1 MKFTLTYHPM
11 IFYLITILFSLACT
25 PFVAYFSNRG
35 QNDKVILLLCLT
47 LFLPCLT
54 AIALTYFSGNKEMI
68 QDLWSRLILV
78 KIQPIYLMIIILFM
92 PCLTLLAT
100 GISLAFGY
108 SSEQFFLAK
117 SLSVMKG
124 WSILG
129 IFVPLVLAP
138 LIEEF
143 GWRGYGVDSLRSHFN
158 LFVTS
163 VLFGTLWALWHL
175 PLFFV
180 KGCYQNQLF
189 QLGPIYV
196 LNFFLSVFV
205 IAFIMNWIFYQTGR
219 SIPAL
224 ILFHSMINLSAML
237 FRTEPLTKCIA
248 TVLLCLV
255 LAFIVIQNKA
265 IFFEKR
271 FFA

>member
-1 MKFTLTYHPM
+1 
-11 IFYLITILFSLACT
+11 
-25 PFVAYFSNRG
+25 
-35 QNDKVILLLCLT
+35 
-47 LFLPCLT
+47 
-54 AIALTYFSGNKEMI
+54 MI

-92 PCLTLLAT
+92 PCLTLLAI

-143 GWRGYGVDSLRSHFN
+143 RWRGFGVDSLRSHFN

-163 VLFGTLWALWHL
+163 VLFGALWALWHL

-180 KGCYQNQLF
+180 KGCYQNQFLKLF
-189 QLGPIYV
+189 EY
-196 LNFFLSVFV
+196 
-205 IAFIMNWIFYQTGR
+205 
-219 SIPAL
+219 

-237 FRTEPLTKCIA
+237 FRTEPLTKCIV
-248 TVLLCLV
+248 TVLLCLM

-265 IFFEKR
+265 SFFEKHFTLHSNETTR
-271 FFA
+271 